1 MSINFEQNVSE
12 RNVCACEVHARECTF
27 QPFVPC
33 LCYTSP
39 RERGREF
46 KRKKATVLRI
56 GKLKQRLKRIEANEL
71 LLQAWFS
78 IRKKTS
84 GSLFSTIMARKGLSA
99 WSSVDSLPKI
109 PKYVENNKCIHWIVE
124 LIFDWVQSATVKT
137 HLVFGVDWNS
147 QTRVLQ
153 LEKLSASSS
162 VASLSLQS
170 QCILP

>member
-1 MSINFEQNVSE
+1 MSQSEMFVRARSTRENVRFNPSCLA
-12 RNVCACEVHARECTF
+12 CATPLPEI
-27 QPFVPC
+27 
-33 LCYTSP
+33 
-39 RERGREF
+39 

-137 HLVFGVDWNS
+137 HLVFGVD
-147 QTRVLQ
+147 
-153 LEKLSASSS
+153 
-162 VASLSLQS
+162 
-170 QCILP
+170 